1 MRVRNDTKVFKLAIA
16 ALGGQGGGV
25 LTQWL
30 LNAAEASGFIAQA
43 TSVPGVAQ
51 RTGATLYYLEFFPRA
66 AAEEAGADPVLALMP
81 QPGDVDL
88 VVASELMEAG
98 RAMQRGL
105 VTRERTT
112 LVTSTHRVFTIGEKS
127 ALGDGLADSDTVLQ
141 VARATAKRLVALDM
155 EALAREHR
163 SVISSVVLG
172 ALAGS
177 GALPFSAEACEQ
189 AVRASGRALE
199 RNLAAFEAGRT
210 RAASAAARSANE
222 QGVPGKEGVPPS
234 EPGGEGVA
242 SMEPGREGIV
252 TSEPCEDGAT
262 YTEPGEARAAPSAK
276 TGKPSPATLSAMETF
291 DPPPAPRNRKARALM
306 QRIVEEFPQTCANVL
321 GIGAHRLVD
330 YHNHRYAGLY
340 LDRLLPI
347 LEQDSA
353 ARQHTLL
360 AETARGLALWMSY
373 EDTARVA
380 DLKTRAARFARVQA
394 ETGAGGGRLMRIVD
408 YLSPRVEEVCG
419 SLPAWL
425 GAPLMKW
432 RFSRW
437 ILRAFTGGRKIST
450 DRLWGYLLMR
460 AMARTR
466 VWRLSSLRHR
476 EEDARIGEWLATLA
490 ELAPQDYG
498 LAVEMAACQQLV
510 KGYGE
515 TFERGLGRYEAIRDA
530 LPALRQRPEPASA
543 VRELRD
549 AALADEDGRK
559 FKAALAR
566 LCENHPYDVSQNTT

>member
-1 MRVRNDTKVFKLAIA
+1 MVEGETQPRVFKLAIA

-66 AAEEAGADPVLALMP
+66 GAEAAGADPVLALMP

-105 VTRERTT
+105 VTRDRTT
-112 LVTSTHRVFTIGEKS
+112 LVASTHRVFTIGEKS
-127 ALGDGLADSDTVLQ
+127 ALGDGLADSETVLQ
-141 VARATAKRLVALDM
+141 VARATARRLVALDM

-177 GALPFSAEACEQ
+177 GALPFPGEACEQ
-189 AVRASGRALE
+189 AIRASGRALE
-199 RNLAAFEAGRT
+199 RNLAAFEAGRA
-210 RAASAAARSANE
+210 RAAASADDEQAAQAERAEPAAAEIASA
-222 QGVPGKEGVPPS
+222 
-234 EPGGEGVA
+234 
-242 SMEPGREGIV
+242 
-252 TSEPCEDGAT
+252 GA
-262 YTEPGEARAAPSAK
+262 
-276 TGKPSPATLSAMETF
+276 F
-291 DPPPAPRNRKARALM
+291 DPVPAPQNPRAKALLAK
-306 QRIVEEFPQTCANVL
+306 ISSEFPSTCANVL
-321 GIGAHRLVD
+321 GIGVHRLVD
-330 YHNHRYAGLY
+330 YHNHAYAGLY

-347 LEQDSA
+347 LRQDSA

-360 AETARGLALWMSY
+360 TETARGLALWMSY

-380 DLKTRAARFARVQA
+380 DLKTRAARFARVRA
-394 ETGAGGGRLMRIVD
+394 EVAGGNGQLMRIVD
-408 YLSPRVEEVCG
+408 YLSPRVEEICG

-432 RFSRW
+432 RLTRR
-437 ILRAFTGGRKIST
+437 ILQAFTGGKKIST
-450 DRLWGYLLMR
+450 DRVWGYLLMR

-466 VWRLSSLRHR
+466 AWRLSSLRHR
-476 EEDARIGEWLATLA
+476 EEDARIRDWLATLA
-490 ELAPQDYG
+490 ELAPQDYE

-515 TFERGLGRYEAIRDA
+515 TFERGLARFRAIAEA
-530 LPALRQRPEPASA
+530 LPALRGGTDPASA
-543 VRELRD
+543 VRELRA
-549 AALADEDGRK
+549 AALVDEDGGE
-559 FKAALAR
+559 FAAALAR
-566 LCENHPYDVSQNTT
+566 LCENHPGSVTESKA

>member
-155 EALAREHR
+155 EAVAREHR

-189 AVRASGRALE
+189 AIRASGRAVE
-199 RNLAAFEAGRT
+199 RNLAAFEAGRA
-210 RAASAAARSANE
+210 RAASS
-222 QGVPGKEGVPPS
+222 QPG
-234 EPGGEGVA
+234 GGEGAA
-242 SMEPGREGIV
+242 S
-252 TSEPCEDGAT
+252 S
-262 YTEPGEARAAPSAK
+262 AR
-276 TGKPSPATLSAMETF
+276 TGKPSPATLSATETF
-291 DPPPAPRNRKARALM
+291 DPPPAPRNPCAKALM
-306 QRIVEEFPQTCANVL
+306 ARVSDEFPSTCANVL
-321 GIGAHRLVD
+321 GIGVHRLVD
-330 YHNHRYAGLY
+330 YQNHAYAALY

-347 LEQDSA
+347 LGRDSA
-353 ARQHTLL
+353 ARRHALL

-394 ETGAGGGRLMRIVD
+394 ETSAAGGGGNGDDRLMRIVD
-408 YLSPRVEEVCG
+408 YLSPRVEEICG

-425 GAPLMKW
+425 GAPLMRR
-432 RFSRW
+432 RFTRR
-437 ILRAFTGGRKIST
+437 ILRAFTGGRKIAT
-450 DRLWGYLLMR
+450 DRLWGYLMMR
-460 AMARTR
+460 ALARTR
-466 VWRLSSLRHR
+466 VWRLRSLRHR

-515 TFERGLGRYEAIRDA
+515 TFERGLSRYEAIRKA
-530 LPALRQRPEPASA
+530 LPALRRLDSPAA
-543 VRELRD
+543 AARELRK

-566 LCENHPYDVSQNTT
+566 L

>member
-1 MRVRNDTKVFKLAIA
+1 MVAGEPSAQVFKLAIA

-30 LNAAEASGFIAQA
+30 LGAAEASGFIAQA

-66 AAEEAGADPVLALMP
+66 AAQAAGADPVLSLMP

-105 VTRERTT
+105 VTRDRTT
-112 LVTSTHRVFTIGEKS
+112 LVASTHRVFTIGEKS
-127 ALGDGLADSDTVLQ
+127 ALGDGLADSDSVLQ
-141 VARATAKRLVALDM
+141 VARAMAKRLVALDM

-177 GALPFSAEACEQ
+177 GALPFPADACEQ
-189 AVRASGRALE
+189 AIRASGRALE
-199 RNLAAFEAGRT
+199 RNLAAYEAGKT
-210 RAASAAARSANE
+210 RAGAAGGGDAAGSSPDSASL
-222 QGVPGKEGVPPS
+222 
-234 EPGGEGVA
+234 
-242 SMEPGREGIV
+242 
-252 TSEPCEDGAT
+252 
-262 YTEPGEARAAPSAK
+262 Y
-276 TGKPSPATLSAMETF
+276 
-291 DPPPAPRNRKARALM
+291 DPVPAPRNPKAKALM
-306 QRIVEEFPQTCANVL
+306 ERVSNEFPSPCANLL
-321 GIGAHRLVD
+321 GIGVHRLVD
-330 YHNHRYAGLY
+330 YQNHRYAGLY
-340 LDRLLPI
+340 LDRLRSI
-347 LEQDSA
+347 LGLDSA
-353 ARQHTLL
+353 ARQYTLL
-360 AETARGLALWMSY
+360 LESARGLALWMSY

-394 ETGAGGGRLMRIVD
+394 EVGAGGGQLMRIVD
-408 YLSPRVEEVCG
+408 YLSPRVEEICG

-425 GAPLMKW
+425 AAPLM
-432 RFSRW
+432 RW
-437 ILRAFTGGRKIST
+437 GFTRRILQAFTGGRKIST

-466 VWRLSSLRHR
+466 AWRLSSLRHR

-490 ELAPQDYG
+490 ELAPQDYE

-515 TFERGLGRYEAIRDA
+515 TFERGLSRYRAISEA
-530 LPALRQRPEPASA
+530 LPTLRGGGDPASA

-549 AALADEDGRK
+549 AALADEEGRK
-559 FKAALAR
+559 FKATLAR
-566 LCENHPYDVSQNTT
+566 LCENRPAT

>member
-1 MRVRNDTKVFKLAIA
+1 MVEGETQPRVFKLAIA

-66 AAEEAGADPVLALMP
+66 GAQAAGADPVLALMP

-98 RAMQRGL
+98 RAMRRGL
-105 VTRERTT
+105 VTRDRTT
-112 LVTSTHRVFTIGEKS
+112 LVASTHRVFTIGEKS
-127 ALGDGLADSDTVLQ
+127 ALGDGLADSETVLQ
-141 VARATAKRLVALDM
+141 VARATARRLVALDM

-177 GALPFSAEACEQ
+177 GALPFPGEACEQ
-189 AVRASGRALE
+189 AIRASGRALE
-199 RNLAAFEAGRT
+199 RNLAAFEAGR
-210 RAASAAARSANE
+210 
-222 QGVPGKEGVPPS
+222 
-234 EPGGEGVA
+234 
-242 SMEPGREGIV
+242 
-252 TSEPCEDGAT
+252 
-262 YTEPGEARAAPSAK
+262 ARAAATADLSSQSEPAAAEIPSAE
-276 TGKPSPATLSAMETF
+276 AF
-291 DPPPAPRNRKARALM
+291 DPVPAPQNPRAKALM
-306 QRIVEEFPQTCANVL
+306 ARISSEFPSTCANVL
-321 GIGAHRLVD
+321 GIGVHRLVD
-330 YHNHRYAGLY
+330 YHNHAYAGLY

-347 LEQDSA
+347 LRQDSA

-360 AETARGLALWMSY
+360 TETARGLALWMSY

-380 DLKTRAARFARVQA
+380 DLKTRAARFARVRA
-394 ETGAGGGRLMRIVD
+394 EVAGGNGQLMRIVD
-408 YLSPRVEEVCG
+408 YLSPRVEEICG

-432 RFSRW
+432 RLTRR
-437 ILRAFTGGRKIST
+437 ILQAFTGGRKIST
-450 DRLWGYLLMR
+450 DRFRGYLLMR
-460 AMARTR
+460 AMAHTR
-466 VWRLSSLRHR
+466 VSRLSSLRHR
-476 EEDARIGEWLATLA
+476 EEDARIRKWLDMLA
-490 ELAPQDYG
+490 DLAPRNYE

-515 TFERGLGRYEAIRDA
+515 TFERGLSRYRAIAEA
-530 LPALRQRPEPASA
+530 LPALQRGADPASA
-543 VRELRD
+543 VRELRA
-549 AALADEDGRK
+549 AALADEEGGE
-559 FKAALAR
+559 FAAALAR
-566 LCENHPYDVSQNTT
+566 LCENHPGSVTESKA

>member
-1 MRVRNDTKVFKLAIA
+1 MRNDTKVFKLAIA

-30 LNAAEASGFIAQA
+30 LNAAEASEFIAQA

-66 AAEEAGADPVLALMP
+66 AAEEAGAGPVLALMP

-98 RAMQRGL
+98 RAVQRGL

-155 EALAREHR
+155 ETLAREHR

-177 GALPFSAEACEQ
+177 GALPFAAEACEQ

-210 RAASAAARSANE
+210 RAASAAARIANP
-222 QGVPGKEGVPPS
+222 QGGPAKEGVPPS

-242 SMEPGREGIV
+242 STEPGREGV
-252 TSEPCEDGAT
+252 PSSEPG
-262 YTEPGEARAAPSAK
+262 GEGAAPSAK
-276 TGKPSPATLSAMETF
+276 TGKPSPAPLSAMEIF
-291 DPPPAPRNRKARALM
+291 DPPPAPRNPKSRALM
-306 QRIVEEFPQTCANVL
+306 QRIAEEFPQTCANVL

-347 LEQDSA
+347 LKQDSA
-353 ARQHTLL
+353 ARRHTLL

-432 RFSRW
+432 RFSRR

-476 EEDARIGEWLATLA
+476 EEGARIGEWLATLA
-490 ELAPQDYG
+490 ELAPQDYD

-515 TFERGLGRYEAIRDA
+515 TFERGLSRYEAIRKA

-549 AALADEDGRK
+549 AALADEDGSK

>member
-1 MRVRNDTKVFKLAIA
+1 MVEGETQPRVFKLAIA

-66 AAEEAGADPVLALMP
+66 GAEAAGADPVLALMP

-105 VTRERTT
+105 VTRDRTT
-112 LVTSTHRVFTIGEKS
+112 LVASTHRVFTIGEKS
-127 ALGDGLADSDTVLQ
+127 ALGDGLADSETVLQ
-141 VARATAKRLVALDM
+141 VARATARRLVALDM

-177 GALPFSAEACEQ
+177 GALPFSGEACEQ
-189 AVRASGRALE
+189 AIRASGRALE
-199 RNLAAFEAGRT
+199 RNLAAFEAGR
-210 RAASAAARSANE
+210 
-222 QGVPGKEGVPPS
+222 
-234 EPGGEGVA
+234 
-242 SMEPGREGIV
+242 
-252 TSEPCEDGAT
+252 
-262 YTEPGEARAAPSAK
+262 ARAAATAADPSSQSA
-276 TGKPSPATLSAMETF
+276 PAPAEIASGEAF
-291 DPPPAPRNRKARALM
+291 DPVPAPQNPRAKALM
-306 QRIVEEFPQTCANVL
+306 ARISSEFPSTCANVL
-321 GIGAHRLVD
+321 GIGVHRLVD
-330 YHNHRYAGLY
+330 YQNHAYAGLY

-360 AETARGLALWMSY
+360 GETARGLALWMSY

-380 DLKTRAARFARVQA
+380 DLKTRAARFARVRA
-394 ETGAGGGRLMRIVD
+394 EVSGGGGSGGELMRIVD
-408 YLSPRVEEVCG
+408 YLSPRVEEICG
-419 SLPAWL
+419 SLPTWL

-432 RFSRW
+432 SLTRR
-437 ILRAFTGGRKIST
+437 ILQAFTGGRKIST
-450 DRLWGYLLMR
+450 DRFRGYLLMR

-476 EEDARIGEWLATLA
+476 EEDARIREWLDLLA
-490 ELAPQDYG
+490 ELAPRDYG

-515 TFERGLGRYEAIRDA
+515 TFERGLSRYRAIA
-530 LPALRQRPEPASA
+530 ETLPALKRGADPASA
-543 VRELRD
+543 VRELRA
-549 AALADEDGRK
+549 AALADEEGGE
-559 FKAALAR
+559 FAAALAR
-566 LCENHPYDVSQNTT
+566 LCENHPGDAPQNAT

>member
-1 MRVRNDTKVFKLAIA
+1 MVEGEPAPQVFKLAIA

-30 LNAAEASGFIAQA
+30 LDAAEASGFMAQA

-66 AAEEAGADPVLALMP
+66 AAEAAGADPVLALMP

-112 LVTSTHRVFTIGEKS
+112 LVASTHRVFTIGEKS
-127 ALGDGLADSDTVLQ
+127 ALGDGLADSDSVIQ

-177 GALPFSAEACEQ
+177 GALPFSAGACEQ
-189 AVRASGRALE
+189 AIRASGRAVE
-199 RNLAAFEAGRT
+199 RNLAAYEAGRA
-210 RAASAAARSANE
+210 RAEAARGGN
-222 QGVPGKEGVPPS
+222 VPPGNEGVPPS
-234 EPGGEGVA
+234 
-242 SMEPGREGIV
+242 
-252 TSEPCEDGAT
+252 TSN
-262 YTEPGEARAAPSAK
+262 
-276 TGKPSPATLSAMETF
+276 GKPSPELLPATAAL
-291 DPPPAPRNRKARALM
+291 DPPPAPRNARAKALM
-306 QRIVEEFPQTCANVL
+306 ARISAEFPSTCANIL
-321 GIGAHRLVD
+321 GIGVHRLVD
-330 YHNHRYAGLY
+330 YQNHAYAGLY

-347 LEQDSA
+347 LKRDSA

-360 AETARGLALWMSY
+360 TEAARGLALWMSY

-380 DLKTRAARFARVQA
+380 DLKTRAARFARVRA
-394 ETGAGGGRLMRIVD
+394 ETGSGGGRLMRIVD
-408 YLSPRVEEVCG
+408 YLSPRVEEICG

-432 RFSRW
+432 SFSRR
-437 ILRAFTGGRKIST
+437 ILQAFTGGKKIST

-466 VWRLSSLRHR
+466 AWRLSSLRHR
-476 EEDARIGEWLATLA
+476 EEDMRIREWLATLA
-490 ELAPQDYG
+490 ELGPQDYE

-515 TFERGLGRYEAIRDA
+515 TYERGLSRYRAIREA
-530 LPALRQRPEPASA
+530 LPRLRAGSDPSGA

-549 AALADEDGRK
+549 AALADEEGRE
-559 FKAALAR
+559 FEATLAR
-566 LCENHPYDVSQNTT
+566 LCENQPGTVTESNEQEFRVSQK

>member
-1 MRVRNDTKVFKLAIA
+1 MVAREPGPRVFKLAIA

-51 RTGATLYYLEFFPRA
+51 RTGATLYYLEFFPRE
-66 AAEEAGADPVLALMP
+66 AAEAAGANPVLALMP

-105 VTRERTT
+105 VTRDRTT
-112 LVTSTHRVFTIGEKS
+112 LVTSSHRVFTIGEKS
-127 ALGDGLADSDTVLQ
+127 ALGDGLADSDTVLE
-141 VARATAKRLVALDM
+141 VARATAQRLVAVDM

-177 GALPFSAEACEQ
+177 GALPFPAEACEQ
-189 AVRASGRALE
+189 AIRASGRALE
-199 RNLAAFEAGRT
+199 RNLAAFEAG
-210 RAASAAARSANE
+210 
-222 QGVPGKEGVPPS
+222 K
-234 EPGGEGVA
+234 
-242 SMEPGREGIV
+242 
-252 TSEPCEDGAT
+252 
-262 YTEPGEARAAPSAK
+262 ARAAAAVGADASAHSEDA
-276 TGKPSPATLSAMETF
+276 SPETVSPESF
-291 DPPPAPRNRKARALM
+291 DPVPAPGNPRARALVE
-306 QRIVEEFPQTCANVL
+306 RISNEFPSTCANLL
-321 GIGAHRLVD
+321 GIGVHRLVD
-330 YHNHRYAGLY
+330 YHNHAYAGLY

-347 LEQDSA
+347 LQLDSA
-353 ARQHTLL
+353 ARRHTLL
-360 AETARGLALWMSY
+360 TETARGLALWMSY

-408 YLSPRVEEVCG
+408 YLSPRLEEICG

-425 GAPLMKW
+425 GAPLMRW
-432 RFSRW
+432 RLSRR

-450 DRLWGYLLMR
+450 DRLWGYLMMR

-466 VWRLSSLRHR
+466 AWRLSSLRHR
-476 EEDARIGEWLATLA
+476 EEDARICEWLATLL
-490 ELAPQDYG
+490 ELAPQDYE

-515 TFERGLGRYEAIRDA
+515 TFERGLSRYEAIRAA
-530 LPALRQRPEPASA
+530 LPALRQGPEPASA
-543 VRELRD
+543 VRELRN
-549 AALADEDGRK
+549 AALADEEGAI
-559 FKAALAR
+559 FHAALAR
-566 LCENHPYDVSQNTT
+566 L

>member
-1 MRVRNDTKVFKLAIA
+1 MVEGEPAPRVFKLAIA

-30 LNAAEASGFIAQA
+30 LNAAEASGFMAQA

-66 AAEEAGADPVLALMP
+66 AAEEAGRDPVLALMP

-112 LVTSTHRVFTIGEKS
+112 LVASTHRVFTIGEKS

-177 GALPFSAEACEQ
+177 GALPFPAEACEQ
-189 AVRASGRALE
+189 AIRASGRALE
-199 RNLAAFEAGRT
+199 RNLAAFEAGRA
-210 RAASAAARSANE
+210 RAAAGNVPPGNE
-222 QGVPGKEGVPPS
+222 DVSPGKEGVPPS
-234 EPGGEGVA
+234 GPGSEGV
-242 SMEPGREGIV
+242 P
-252 TSEPCEDGAT
+252 
-262 YTEPGEARAAPSAK
+262 PSAK
-276 TGKPSPATLSAMETF
+276 SADPSPGLLFATAAF
-291 DPPPAPRNRKARALM
+291 DPPPAPRSPRAKALVA
-306 QRIVEEFPQTCANVL
+306 RISDEFPSTCANIL
-321 GIGAHRLVD
+321 GIGVHRLVD
-330 YHNHRYAGLY
+330 YQNHAYAGLY
-340 LDRLLPI
+340 LDRLLPV
-347 LEQDSA
+347 LRQDSA
-353 ARQHTLL
+353 ARQHALL
-360 AETARGLALWMSY
+360 TETARGLALWMSY

-394 ETGAGGGRLMRIVD
+394 ETGAGSGQLMRIVD
-408 YLSPRVEEVCG
+408 YLSPRVEEICG

-432 RFSRW
+432 SFTRR
-437 ILRAFTGGRKIST
+437 ILQAFTGGRKIST

-466 VWRLSSLRHR
+466 VWRLSSLRNR
-476 EEDARIGEWLATLA
+476 EEDARIREWLATLA
-490 ELAPQDYG
+490 ELAPQDYE

-515 TFERGLGRYEAIRDA
+515 TFERGLSRYRAIREA
-530 LPALRQRPEPASA
+530 LPALQGRNDPASA

-549 AALADEDGRK
+549 AALADEEGRQ
-559 FKAALAR
+559 FDAALAR
-566 LCENHPYDVSQNTT
+566 LCENRPANVPQNAT

>member
-1 MRVRNDTKVFKLAIA
+1 MVADGASPRVFKLAIA

-30 LNAAEASGFIAQA
+30 LDAAEASGFMAQA

-66 AAEEAGADPVLALMP
+66 AAEAAGADPVLALMP

-112 LVTSTHRVFTIGEKS
+112 LVASTHRVFTIGEKS
-127 ALGDGLADSDTVLQ
+127 ALGDGLADSDSVIQ
-141 VARATAKRLVALDM
+141 VARASAKRLVALDM

-177 GALPFSAEACEQ
+177 GALPFPADACEQ
-189 AVRASGRALE
+189 AIRTSGRSVVQ
-199 RNLAAFEAGRT
+199 NLAAFEAG
-210 RAASAAARSANE
+210 
-222 QGVPGKEGVPPS
+222 K
-234 EPGGEGVA
+234 
-242 SMEPGREGIV
+242 
-252 TSEPCEDGAT
+252 
-262 YTEPGEARAAPSAK
+262 ARAAATVGANPSGQAERALPE
-276 TGKPSPATLSAMETF
+276 TAATEPF
-291 DPPPAPRNRKARALM
+291 DPVPAPANPRAKALM
-306 QRIVEEFPQTCANVL
+306 KRISSEFPSTCANLL
-321 GIGAHRLVD
+321 GIGVHRLVD
-330 YHNHRYAGLY
+330 YQNHAYAGLY

-347 LEQDSA
+347 LKQDSA

-360 AETARGLALWMSY
+360 TETARGLALWMSY

-380 DLKTRAARFARVQA
+380 DLKTRAARFARVNA
-394 ETGAGGGRLMRIVD
+394 EVAGGGRLMRIVD
-408 YLSPRVEEVCG
+408 YLSPRVEEICG

-432 RFSRW
+432 SFSRR
-437 ILRAFTGGRKIST
+437 ILRAFTGGKKIST

-466 VWRLSSLRHR
+466 AWRLSSLRHR
-476 EEDARIGEWLATLA
+476 EEDARIREWLATLA
-490 ELAPQDYG
+490 ELAPQDYE

-515 TFERGLGRYEAIRDA
+515 TFERGLSRYRAMREA
-530 LPALRQRPEPASA
+530 LPALRAGSDPSGA

-549 AALADEDGRK
+549 AALADEEGRE
-559 FKAALAR
+559 FEATLAR
-566 LCENHPYDVSQNTT
+566 LCENQPGTVTESNEQEFRVSEK

>member
-1 MRVRNDTKVFKLAIA
+1 MVAGEPSPRVFKLAIA

-30 LNAAEASGFIAQA
+30 LDAAEASGFIAQA

-66 AAEEAGADPVLALMP
+66 AAEEAGGDPVLALMP

-112 LVTSTHRVFTIGEKS
+112 LVASTHRVFTIGEKS

-172 ALAGS
+172 ALAGA
-177 GALPFSAEACEQ
+177 GPLPFSAEACEQ
-189 AVRASGRALE
+189 AIRASGRALE
-199 RNLAAFEAGRT
+199 RNLAAFEAG
-210 RAASAAARSANE
+210 
-222 QGVPGKEGVPPS
+222 K
-234 EPGGEGVA
+234 
-242 SMEPGREGIV
+242 
-252 TSEPCEDGAT
+252 
-262 YTEPGEARAAPSAK
+262 ARAAAAAGGDAAVAGPDSA
-276 TGKPSPATLSAMETF
+276 PPY
-291 DPPPAPRNRKARALM
+291 DPVPVPRNPKAKALM
-306 QRIVEEFPQTCANVL
+306 ERVSKEFPGTCANLL
-321 GIGAHRLVD
+321 GIGVHRLVD
-330 YHNHRYAGLY
+330 YQNHRYAGLY
-340 LDRLLPI
+340 LDRMRSI
-347 LEQDSA
+347 LRLDSP
-353 ARQHTLL
+353 ARQYTLL
-360 AETARGLALWMSY
+360 LETARGLALWMSY

-380 DLKTRAARFARVQA
+380 DLKTRAARFARVNA
-394 ETGAGGGRLMRIVD
+394 EVGAGDGRLMRIVD
-408 YLSPRVEEVCG
+408 YLSPRVEEICG

-425 GAPLMKW
+425 GSPLM
-432 RFSRW
+432 RW
-437 ILRAFTGGRKIST
+437 GFTRRILQAFTGGRKIST

-476 EEDARIGEWLATLA
+476 EEDARIREWLATLA
-490 ELAPQDYG
+490 ELAPQDYE

-515 TFERGLGRYEAIRDA
+515 TFERGLSRYRSISEA
-530 LPALRQRPEPASA
+530 LPALQTGIDPASA
-543 VRELRD
+543 VRVLRD
-549 AALADEDGRK
+549 AALADEEGRK
-559 FKAALAR
+559 FEATLAR
-566 LCENHPYDVSQNTT
+566 LCENRPAA

>member
-1 MRVRNDTKVFKLAIA
+1 MVAGEPSPRVFKLAIA

-30 LNAAEASGFIAQA
+30 LDAAEAGGFIAQA

-66 AAEEAGADPVLALMP
+66 AAEAAGADPVLALMP

-98 RAMQRGL
+98 RAIQRGL

-112 LVTSTHRVFTIGEKS
+112 LVASTHRVFTIGEKS
-127 ALGDGLADSDTVLQ
+127 ALGDGLADSDSVLQ
-141 VARATAKRLVALDM
+141 VAQASAKRLVALDM
-155 EALAREHR
+155 EALAREQR

-177 GALPFSAEACEQ
+177 GALPFAAEACEQ
-189 AVRASGRALE
+189 AIRASGRALE
-199 RNLAAFEAGRT
+199 RNLAAYEAGRA
-210 RAASAAARSANE
+210 RAEAAAGDAA
-222 QGVPGKEGVPPS
+222 
-234 EPGGEGVA
+234 VA
-242 SMEPGREGIV
+242 SPD
-252 TSEPCEDGAT
+252 S
-262 YTEPGEARAAPSAK
+262 AP
-276 TGKPSPATLSAMETF
+276 PH
-291 DPPPAPRNRKARALM
+291 DPAPVPRNPKAKALM
-306 QRIVEEFPQTCANVL
+306 ERVSKEFPGACADLL
-321 GIGAHRLVD
+321 GIGVHRLVD
-330 YHNHRYAGLY
+330 YQNHRYAGLY
-340 LDRLLPI
+340 LDRLRSI
-347 LEQDSA
+347 LELDSA
-353 ARQHTLL
+353 ARQYTLL
-360 AETARGLALWMSY
+360 RETARGLALWMSY

-394 ETGAGGGRLMRIVD
+394 EAGNAGGRLMRIVD
-408 YLSPRVEEVCG
+408 YLSPRVEEICG

-425 GAPLMKW
+425 GAPLM
-432 RFSRW
+432 RW
-437 ILRAFTGGRKIST
+437 GFTRRILQAFTGGRKIST

-466 VWRLSSLRHR
+466 AWRPSSLRHR
-476 EEDARIGEWLATLA
+476 EEDGRIREWLATLA

-498 LAVEMAACQQLV
+498 LAVELAACQQLV

-515 TFERGLGRYEAIRDA
+515 TFERGLGRYRAISEA
-530 LPALRQRPEPASA
+530 LPALQGGSDPAGA

-549 AALADEDGRK
+549 AALADEEGRK
-559 FKAALAR
+559 FEAALAR
-566 LCENHPYDVSQNTT
+566 LCENQPHG

>member
-1 MRVRNDTKVFKLAIA
+1 MVADGASPRVFKLAIA

-30 LNAAEASGFIAQA
+30 LDAAEASGFMAQA

-66 AAEEAGADPVLALMP
+66 AAEAAGADPVLALMP

-112 LVTSTHRVFTIGEKS
+112 LVASTHRVFTIGEKS
-127 ALGDGLADSDTVLQ
+127 ALGDGLADSDSVLQ
-141 VARATAKRLVALDM
+141 VARAAAKRLVALDM
-155 EALAREHR
+155 EALAREHS

-177 GALPFSAEACEQ
+177 GALPFPADACEQ
-189 AVRASGRALE
+189 AIRASGRAVE
-199 RNLAAFEAGRT
+199 RNLAAYEAGRA
-210 RAASAAARSANE
+210 RAEAAR
-222 QGVPGKEGVPPS
+222 
-234 EPGGEGVA
+234 GGNDAVA
-242 SMEPGREGIV
+242 SP
-252 TSEPCEDGAT
+252 D
-262 YTEPGEARAAPSAK
+262 SA
-276 TGKPSPATLSAMETF
+276 LLY
-291 DPPPAPRNRKARALM
+291 DPVPVPRNPKAKALM
-306 QRIVEEFPQTCANVL
+306 ERVSNEFPGVCADLL
-321 GIGAHRLVD
+321 GIGVHRLVD
-330 YHNHRYAGLY
+330 YQGHRYAGLY
-340 LDRLLPI
+340 LDRLRSI
-347 LEQDSA
+347 LKLDSP
-353 ARQHTLL
+353 ARQYTLL
-360 AETARGLALWMSY
+360 LETARGLALWMSY

-394 ETGAGGGRLMRIVD
+394 EVGGGRLMRIVD
-408 YLSPRVEEVCG
+408 YLSPRVEEICG

-432 RFSRW
+432 SFSRR
-437 ILRAFTGGRKIST
+437 ILQAFTGGRKIST

-466 VWRLSSLRHR
+466 AWRLSSLRHR
-476 EEDARIGEWLATLA
+476 EEDARIREWLATLA
-490 ELAPQDYG
+490 ELAPRDYE

-515 TFERGLGRYEAIRDA
+515 TYERGLSRYRAIREA
-530 LPALRQRPEPASA
+530 LPALKGGNDPSDA
-543 VRELRD
+543 VRTLRA
-549 AALADEDGRK
+549 AALADEEGMK
-559 FKAALAR
+559 FEAALAR
-566 LCENHPYDVSQNTT
+566 LCENRPGRVTEGQE

>member
-1 MRVRNDTKVFKLAIA
+1 MVEGETQPRVFKLAIA

-66 AAEEAGADPVLALMP
+66 GAEAAGADPVLALMP

-105 VTRERTT
+105 VTRDRTT
-112 LVTSTHRVFTIGEKS
+112 LVASTHRVFTIGEKS

-141 VARATAKRLVALDM
+141 VARASARRLVALDM

-177 GALPFSAEACEQ
+177 GALPFPGEACEQ
-189 AVRASGRALE
+189 AIRASGRALE
-199 RNLAAFEAGRT
+199 RNLAAFEAGR
-210 RAASAAARSANE
+210 
-222 QGVPGKEGVPPS
+222 
-234 EPGGEGVA
+234 
-242 SMEPGREGIV
+242 
-252 TSEPCEDGAT
+252 
-262 YTEPGEARAAPSAK
+262 ARAAA
-276 TGKPSPATLSAMETF
+276 TAADEQAAQAERAAPAASVAPEIASGEAF
-291 DPPPAPRNRKARALM
+291 DPVPAPQNPRARALM
-306 QRIVEEFPQTCANVL
+306 ERISSEFPSTCANVL
-321 GIGAHRLVD
+321 GIGVHRLVD
-330 YHNHRYAGLY
+330 YQNHAYADLY

-347 LEQDSA
+347 LRQDSA

-360 AETARGLALWMSY
+360 TETARGLALWMSY

-380 DLKTRAARFARVQA
+380 DLKTRAARFARVRA
-394 ETGAGGGRLMRIVD
+394 EVAGGGGGELMRIVD
-408 YLSPRVEEVCG
+408 YLSPRVEEICG

-432 RFSRW
+432 RLTRR

-450 DRLWGYLLMR
+450 DRFRGYLLMR

-466 VWRLSSLRHR
+466 MWRLSSLRHR
-476 EEDARIGEWLATLA
+476 EEDARIRQWLDMLA
-490 ELAPQDYG
+490 DLAPRNYE
-498 LAVEMAACQQLV
+498 LAVEMATCQQLV

-515 TFERGLGRYEAIRDA
+515 TFERGLGRYRAIAEA
-530 LPALRQRPEPASA
+530 LPALQGGTDPASA
-543 VRELRD
+543 ARELRD
-549 AALADEDGRK
+549 AALADEDGGE
-559 FKAALAR
+559 FAAALAR
-566 LCENHPYDVSQNTT
+566 LCENHPGSVTESKA

>member
-1 MRVRNDTKVFKLAIA
+1 MVEGGPAPRAFKLAIA

-51 RTGATLYYLEFFPRA
+51 RTGATLYYLEFSPRA
-66 AAEEAGADPVLALMP
+66 AAEAQGADPVLALMP

-105 VTRERTT
+105 VTRDRTT
-112 LVTSTHRVFTIGEKS
+112 LVASTHRVFTIGEKS

-189 AVRASGRALE
+189 AIRASGRALE
-199 RNLAAFEAGRT
+199 RNLAAFEAG
-210 RAASAAARSANE
+210 
-222 QGVPGKEGVPPS
+222 
-234 EPGGEGVA
+234 
-242 SMEPGREGIV
+242 M
-252 TSEPCEDGAT
+252 
-262 YTEPGEARAAPSAK
+262 ARAAATCDGDAAAAGTDSA
-276 TGKPSPATLSAMETF
+276 PIY
-291 DPPPAPRNRKARALM
+291 DPMPAPRNPKAKALTR
-306 QRIVEEFPQTCANVL
+306 RISREFPGTCANLL
-321 GIGAHRLVD
+321 GIGVHRLVD
-330 YHNHRYAGLY
+330 YQHHRYAGLY
-340 LDRLLPI
+340 LDRLRSI
-347 LEQDSA
+347 LGLDSA
-353 ARQHTLL
+353 ARQYTLL
-360 AETARGLALWMSY
+360 LETARGLALWMSY

-380 DLKTRAARFARVQA
+380 DLKTRAARFARVGA
-394 ETGAGGGRLMRIVD
+394 EVSAGSGQLMRIVD
-408 YLSPRVEEVCG
+408 YLSPRVEEICG

-425 GAPLMKW
+425 GSPLM
-432 RFSRW
+432 RW
-437 ILRAFTGGRKIST
+437 GFTRRMLQAFTGGRKIAT
-450 DRLWGYLLMR
+450 DRIWGYLLMR
-460 AMARTR
+460 AMAGTR
-466 VWRLSSLRHR
+466 AWRLSSLRHR
-476 EEDARIGEWLATLA
+476 EEDTRIREWLATLA
-490 ELAPQDYG
+490 ELAPQDYE

-515 TFERGLGRYEAIRDA
+515 TFERGLSRYRAIRESLTELQRGADA
-530 LPALRQRPEPASA
+530 ASA
-543 VRELRD
+543 VRKLRD
-549 AALADEDGRK
+549 AALADEEGKR
-559 FKAALAR
+559 FKETLAR
-566 LCENHPYDVSQNTT
+566 LCENRVPKTTENTE